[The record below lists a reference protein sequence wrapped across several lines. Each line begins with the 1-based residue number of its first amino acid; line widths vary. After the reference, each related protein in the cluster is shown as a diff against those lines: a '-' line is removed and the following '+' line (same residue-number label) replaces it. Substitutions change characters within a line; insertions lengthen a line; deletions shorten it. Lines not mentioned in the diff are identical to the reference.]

1 MILNYER
8 RVLRHCLIIDR
19 SSSVV
24 FMDDYLKFIAAVKS
38 LSDIEGEKFCTSKF
52 PNDYSDLLVM
62 F

>member
-1 MILNYER
+1 
-8 RVLRHCLIIDR
+8 
-19 SSSVV
+19 
-24 FMDDYLKFIAAVKS
+24 MDDLLKFVAAVKS